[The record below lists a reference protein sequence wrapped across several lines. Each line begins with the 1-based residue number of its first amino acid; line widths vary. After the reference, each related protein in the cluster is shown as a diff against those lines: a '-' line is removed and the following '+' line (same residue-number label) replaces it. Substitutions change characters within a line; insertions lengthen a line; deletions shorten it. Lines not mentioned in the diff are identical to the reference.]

1 MSEASRFLS
10 DVLPRLAPS
19 GPFGPLEC
27 YFAVALG
34 GKFPQHVKCYHID
47 DIVHISKQTS
57 ANGMDAYM
65 ALASFGVNDGNRKQ
79 SNAINVRSVW
89 ADIDVGKGG
98 SPYDTQEEAIAAVS
112 QFAGR
117 TGLKPAYIVSSG
129 VGLHVYWVFDRNVPV
144 REYETIAR
152 GFKQVCDAYGLAVD
166 PARAADCSSILRV
179 PETTHRKTGNEVRV
193 LEATGIS
200 HEPQAF
206 RGRIEELCGQ
216 SVEKSEDPE
225 GHGAQPQPDIQGS
238 VIGDGLASQ
247 LGIGPNDPTE
257 DAELVARGCKQIAT
271 MGLGLYPQWFAAM
284 SVLRRC
290 TNGRAWAHALSMLDK
305 ERYDKGNTDKKFDDA
320 LPDNPAL
327 CSTFESCNPSVC
339 ESCSYKGR
347 VKTPVQISKIAHRA
361 AMKRVVP
368 AIEGAD
374 GIFYVQFPEWKEY
387 PRIPIKSSR
396 FKIDTRGIVIVTS
409 QKNEDG
415 TWTTDEKVMC
425 SARLF
430 YKYARLKYEDMR
442 PTRQHVFEVE
452 AQSGKSMEVWFDI
465 NQDYNKYG
473 ILRWFANAGM
483 FLTSAEFS
491 EKHLM
496 SLMTT
501 YLENVIN
508 TAPEFDCY
516 DRFGWY
522 ETQDPDTKALVPHF
536 VTGSGSISH
545 NGMTHVSFAQG
556 TQEIANKWFEHKGDL
571 EKWKF
576 VPQMY
581 RVLGQPIGMLAICLA
596 FAAPLMKYGS
606 GEAQNCILSIYSNE
620 SGKGKTSILRAAASI
635 WGDPSKQFFT
645 QMESVAARCRRLGI
659 LNNLPAFMDEITNAT
674 DEELADLSY
683 TLIGGK
689 EKHKLRA
696 SGAEFVKTGD
706 WSTCVFTTS
715 NKSFKAAL
723 SKQYGVTD
731 ARLLRVMEYECDFK
745 SYKDQPKVMEYIN
758 MCMAVRKDNYGL
770 AGPHFMYNL
779 LQRPERLDTATIKA
793 ENWSMKHGFRP
804 EERFMAYPLALAMQ
818 AGRWACE
825 FGLLD
830 YDMDALE
837 QWCVKEFTAQNR
849 AATEEFRT
857 KTMNV
862 LADYLNGRLQNT
874 LVVVDE
880 DRDDGCPD
888 PKMSSAPDPYVVY
901 RPVKEL
907 TVRIVRERKTCFFAR
922 YDFIKWCES
931 NGYNYKSIIDDVRK
945 SYNIPVARARVDL
958 GRNVSWLTTP
968 RVYCYKIQGDG
979 WLKLGYDIPEE
990 TLQPT
995 IGGEDA

>member
-10 DVLPRLAPS
+10 GVLPKLAPS

-27 YFAVALG
+27 YFAVSLG
-34 GKFPQHVKCYHID
+34 GKFPQHVKCYSVD
-47 DIVHISKQTS
+47 EIVHVSAQMS
-57 ANGMDAYM
+57 ANGTDAYM
-65 ALASFGVNDGNRKQ
+65 ALASFGVSDGSRKQ
-79 SNAINVRSVW
+79 TNAINVRSVW
-89 ADIDVGKGG
+89 ADIDVGKGD
-98 SPYDTQEEAIAAVS
+98 SPYDTQADAIEAVRK
-112 QFAGR
+112 FAGN
-117 TGLKPAYIVSSG
+117 TGLRPTYVISSG
-129 VGLHVYWVFDRNVPV
+129 VGLHVYWVFNRNVSA
-144 REYETIAR
+144 REYEETAR
-152 GFKQVCDAYGLAVD
+152 YFKECCRRDGLSVD
-166 PARAADCSSILRV
+166 PARATDISSILRV
-179 PETTHRKTGNEVRV
+179 PGTTHRKTGNTVSVIEYTGLVYKPEDFKGRV
-193 LEATGIS
+193 GVCESDG
-200 HEPQAF
+200 
-206 RGRIEELCGQ
+206 EELCASDAGGAAVAQ
-216 SVEKSEDPE
+216 SNV
-225 GHGAQPQPDIQGS
+225 AT
-238 VIGDGLASQ
+238 VIGDGLAVQ
-247 LGIGPNDPTE
+247 LGVGPSEPTE

-271 MGLGLYPQWFAAM
+271 MGYGSYPQWFAAM

-290 TNGRAWAHALSMLDK
+290 TNGRQWAHALSMLDK
-305 ERYDKGNTDKKFDDA
+305 KRYNPADTERKFYAASPDA
-320 LPDNPAL
+320 PAL
-327 CSTFESCNPSVC
+327 CSTLA
-339 ESCSYKGR
+339 SYNAAGCGDCAYRDR
-347 VKTPVQISKIAHRA
+347 VKTPVQVSKIMQRL
-361 AMKRVVP
+361 
-368 AIEGAD
+368 AIKQTVQAVKGSD
-374 GIFYVQFPEWKEY
+374 GIFYVRFPEWKEY
-387 PRIPIKSSR
+387 PRIPIKSNR
-396 FKIDTRGIVIVTS
+396 FKIDARGIVIVTS
-409 QKNEDG
+409 QKNDDG
-415 TWTTDEKVMC
+415 TWTTDEKVIC
-425 SARLF
+425 SAKLY
-430 YKYARLKYEDMR
+430 YKYARLKYDDMR
-442 PTRQHVFEVE
+442 PVRQHVFEVE
-452 AQSGKSMEVWFDI
+452 SQSGKSMEVWFDI

-516 DRFGWY
+516 DRLGWY
-522 ETQDPDTKALVPHF
+522 ETQDPDTKVLVPQF

-545 NGMTHVSFAQG
+545 DGMTHVSFSQGAQ
-556 TQEIANKWFEHKGDL
+556 EVASKWFGHKGDL

-581 RVLGQPIGMLAICLA
+581 RILGQPIGMLAICLA

-635 WGDPSKQFFT
+635 WGDPAMQFFT

-689 EKHKLRA
+689 EKHKLRS

-758 MCMAVRKDNYGL
+758 MCMAVRKANYGL

-779 LQRPERLDTATIKA
+779 LQHPERLDTATIKA
-793 ENWSMKHGFRP
+793 ENWSIKYGFRP

-830 YDMDALE
+830 YDMDELE
-837 QWCVKEFTAQNR
+837 KWCVREFTSQNR
-849 AATEEFRT
+849 ASTEEFRT
-857 KTMNV
+857 RTDNI
-862 LADYLNGRLQNT
+862 LADYLNSRLQNT
-874 LVVVDE
+874 LVVLSE
-880 DRDDGCPD
+880 DRDDDHPD
-888 PKMSSAPDPYVVY
+888 PRIATAPDPYVIY
-901 RPVKEL
+901 RPMKEL
-907 TVRIVRERKTCFFAR
+907 TVRIVREKNTCYFAR
-922 YDFIKWCES
+922 YDFVKWCEN
-931 NGYNYKSIIDDVRK
+931 NGYNSRAVIRDVRK
-945 SYNIPVARARVDL
+945 NHRIPVVNARVDL
-958 GRNVSWLTTP
+958 GKNISWITTP
-968 RVYCYKIQGDG
+968 RVYCFKIHGEG
-979 WLKLGYDIPEE
+979 WLKIGYDIPEE
-990 TLQPT
+990 TIQPMLM
-995 IGGEDA
+995 